1 MNIPLLR
8 LLNQQI
14 ISSRCSKPEEVVS
27 RMGAMQAQ
35 DLRSALWAVGLR
47 MKRPCRRAVVDA
59 LRTGRII
66 RIHVMR
72 PTWHFVAPDDL
83 RPLIALNRNKIE
95 RVYAG
100 YCREQGLNIG
110 EDDYSRCL
118 DALREALQG
127 GRELTLDA
135 LRPAVEKSGLPAD
148 ERYMRA
154 YLWRAESR
162 AVVCGGMPQNGRLT
176 YTLIDERVPPTPDI
190 SREETMT
197 LLAAKYLRSHA
208 PATLHDFVWWSA
220 LSPAEAMRA
229 IERLGS
235 DVEKTDFNGRTVFI
249 HRDCR
254 RHGKAAGTACLL
266 PPYDEYLLG
275 YKDRTDVL
283 PETLAHIAHNNRGI
297 FRRVTLQDGQ
307 VTGNWSE
314 HLTAEGTRISTTHRR
329 DELAADSR
337 AIEKAAAKYIAYLDD
352 SRITT

>member
-8 LLNQQI
+8 LLAQQI
-14 ISSRCSKPEEVVS
+14 VSPRFSEPEDVV
-27 RMGAMQAQ
+27 RWMGAVQAQ

-47 MKRPCRRAVVDA
+47 MRQPCRAEVIDT

-72 PTWHFVAPDDL
+72 PTWHFVAPEDL
-83 RPLIALNRNKIE
+83 RPMIALNSDKLE
-95 RVYAG
+95 QVYKG
-100 YCREQGLNIG
+100 YNREQGLNIS
-110 EDDYSRCL
+110 ERDYDYSI

-127 GRELTLDA
+127 GREMTIDELQPMIERSA
-135 LRPAVEKSGLPAD
+135 LPAD
-148 ERYMRA
+148 EHHLRA

-162 AVVCGGMPQNGRLT
+162 AVVCSGMPRNGKMT
-176 YTLIDERVPPTPDI
+176 YTLIDERVPPTPVI
-190 SREETMT
+190 SREETMS

-208 PATLHDFVWWSA
+208 PATLQDFAWWSG
-220 LSPAEAMRA
+220 LSLTDAAFA
-229 IERLGS
+229 IDSLGS
-235 DVEKTDFNGRTVFI
+235 DVERVRCGDCTLFI

-283 PETLAHIAHNNRGI
+283 PAAWAHKAHNNRGI
-297 FRRVTLQDGQ
+297 FKRITLQGGQ

-314 HLTAEGTRISTTHRR
+314 FYTAIGVRISTTHWR
-329 DELAADSR
+329 DEIAVDHK
-337 AIEKAAAKYIAYLDD
+337 AIEKAAAKYIEYLGGGNL
-352 SRITT
+352 TT